1 MNRKHKT
8 EWDYPK
14 KLRIFY
20 ITLFFSTLYLPHYQL
35 MNKNVPPIISQVT
48 FRLCSLTT
56 LCLTLCNPMHCS
68 TPGFLVL
75 HYLPKFAQIHV
86 HWVGDAIKLF
96 EYHINIYQN
105 KLSVWQ
111 TKSHVLCS
119 RTRVL
124 GDLDFHQ
131 TKASYFIITK
141 ASPTLKWLWIGKG
154 GMTCLQLYSCSMS
167 YKMIKTNEMEGH

>member
-1 MNRKHKT
+1 MDRGVWCATVHGITKSWTWLSNCAHTHTHTHTHKQAQGGSVQFSSVSQ
-8 EWDYPK
+8 
-14 KLRIFY
+14 LR
-20 ITLFFSTLYLPHYQL
+20 
-35 MNKNVPPIISQVT
+35 
-48 FRLCSLTT
+48 
-56 LCLTLCNPMHCS
+56 LTLCNPMHCS
-68 TPGFLVL
+68 TPGFPVL

-119 RTRVL
+119 STRVL

-141 ASPTLKWLWIGKG
+141 ASPTLKWLWIGKV

-167 YKMIKTNEMEGH
+167 YKMIKINEMEGH